1 MSFKYNENNAGNSM
15 ITKAG
20 EYEVYPNAYEYTMTN
35 STNRPMITMNYKV
48 RDDVD
53 QEGAG
58 SEIRFDNF
66 VHSPKSDWRF
76 NALTKATGAFE
87 DDHDFGNPQ
96 GWAEE
101 MLGKPIRVK
110 VKIEESNGKQ
120 YPSIASFK
128 PSQEAMTEEPEIK
141 QHDTSSPTTASK
153 PAASTVKDPFA
164 DGGESINISDD
175 DLPF

>member
-20 EYEVYPNAYEYTMTN
+20 EYEVYPNAYEYTMTK

-66 VHSPKSDWRF
+66 VDSTKSDWRF

-120 YPSIASFK
+120 YPAITSFK
-128 PSQEAMTEEPEIK
+128 PSQETMSEAPEIK
-141 QHDTSSPTTASK
+141 NHDSSAKKTVSK
-153 PAASTVKDPFA
+153 PSANVIKDPFA
-164 DGGESINISDD
+164 DDGGSVSISDD